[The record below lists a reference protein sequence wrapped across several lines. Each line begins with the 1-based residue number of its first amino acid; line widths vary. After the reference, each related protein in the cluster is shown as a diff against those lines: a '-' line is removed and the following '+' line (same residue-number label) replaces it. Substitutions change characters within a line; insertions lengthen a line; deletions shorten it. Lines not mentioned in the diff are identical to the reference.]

1 MDSREHPFDLL
12 FVKGR
17 IKSKMILKLIV
28 CIVVGYLF
36 GCFSTGYFV
45 GKHNNVNIKEE
56 GSGNSGATNAL
67 RTMGVKAGL
76 VTFVGD
82 LLKAFIP
89 VLVVRYMFHDTDLW
103 YLYGLYAGL
112 GVVLGHNFP
121 FWMHFRGGKGIAV
134 TSAVIVSLADWR
146 ITIIGLILFI
156 AIVAATRYVSVGSLM
171 VAWLITINTI
181 LFWQN
186 SEYFIHM
193 LILSLCFTALA
204 YFRHAQ
210 NIKRLLNGTESKLG
224 SKKEK

>member
-1 MDSREHPFDLL
+1 MDLREHPFDLL

-36 GCFSTGYFV
+36 GCFSTGYLV

-181 LFWQN
+181 LFWRG

-193 LILSLCFTALA
+193 LVLSLCFTALA
-204 YFRHAQ
+204 YVRHAQ

-224 SKKEK
+224 SKKKK

>member
-36 GCFSTGYFV
+36 GCFSTGYLV

-121 FWMHFRGGKGIAV
+121 LWMHFRGGKGIAV

-146 ITIIGLILFI
+146 ITVIGLILFI

-181 LFWQN
+181 LFWRG

-193 LILSLCFTALA
+193 LVLSLCFTVLA
-204 YFRHAQ
+204 YVRHAQ

>member
-1 MDSREHPFDLL
+1 
-12 FVKGR
+12 
-17 IKSKMILKLIV
+17 MILKLIV

-45 GKHNNVNIKEE
+45 GKRNNINIKEE

-67 RTMGVKAGL
+67 RTMGIKAGIA
-76 VTFVGD
+76 TFAGD

-89 VLVVRYMFHDTDLW
+89 VLIVRYGLFRESDMG
-103 YLYGLYAGL
+103 YLYGLYTGL

-121 FWMHFRGGKGIAV
+121 FWMHFQGGKGIAV

-146 ITIIGLILFI
+146 ITVIGLILFI
-156 AIVAATRYVSVGSLM
+156 AIVAATRFVSLGSLM
-171 VAWLITINTI
+171 VAWLLTVNTV
-181 LFWQN
+181 LFWRT

-193 LILSLCFTALA
+193 LILSLCFMVLA
-204 YFRHAQ
+204 YVRHAQ

-224 SKKEK
+224 SKKK